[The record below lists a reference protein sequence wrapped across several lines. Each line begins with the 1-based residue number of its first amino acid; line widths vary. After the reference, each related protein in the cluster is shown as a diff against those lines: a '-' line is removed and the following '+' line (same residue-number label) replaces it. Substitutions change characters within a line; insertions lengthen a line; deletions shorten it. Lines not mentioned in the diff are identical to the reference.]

1 MTEVVR
7 TIRDLRIRVDEW
19 HSAGQTVALVPTMGY
34 LHNAHIALI
43 DAGRQFCSKIVVS
56 IFVNPNQFGPKEDFV
71 KYPRDEA
78 HDLSMLK
85 EHGVDAA
92 FAPSVGEMYPP
103 GFSTT
108 IAVPSLTTVLC
119 ATNRPEHFGGVAIV
133 CTKLFIQCRPDA
145 AIFGEKDYQQLQ
157 IIRRL
162 VKDLDIPIDIHGVPT
177 VREPDGL
184 AISSRNVYLTDDG
197 RAKAASISVI
207 LANAARRIEAGS
219 DPIKELTKARLQLT
233 EKVGSSPEYL
243 ELCDAETLVAVIHT
257 NAPARLLTAINID
270 GTRLIDNWPIIPR
283 NPAIDF

>member
-7 TIRDLRIRVDEW
+7 TISDLRIRVDEW
-19 HSAGQTVALVPTMGY
+19 HRAGQTVALVPTMGY
-34 LHNAHIALI
+34 LHDAHIALI

-71 KYPRDEA
+71 NYPRDEA

-92 FAPSVGEMYPP
+92 FAPSVDEMYPP

-162 VKDLDIPIDIHGVPT
+162 VEDLDIPIDIHGVPT

-197 RAKAASISVI
+197 RAKAANINVI
-207 LANAARRIEAGS
+207 LANAAKRIEAGS
-219 DPIKELTKARLQLT
+219 NPITELTKARLQLT

-243 ELCDAETLVAVIHT
+243 ELCDAKTLVAVIHI

-270 GTRLIDNWPIIPR
+270 GTRLIDNWPIIPKR
-283 NPAIDF
+283 PAIDF